1 MIRRA
6 RLDRKM
12 KEKELAFL
20 LKVDPATIQ
29 NWEIHSIMPSTRY
42 LSKLEQVLNIKF
54 PASLLNNLYL
64 KNPTTLGEKIKQKRL
79 KLRLTQ
85 KELANKLG
93 VTPEIISE
101 WEKGKHKPTKRNLE
115 RLKVILGFLN
125 I

>member
-1 MIRRA
+1 MIRKA

-29 NWEIHSIMPSTRY
+29 NWEIHGIIPSTRY

-54 PASLLNNLYL
+54 PASLLTNLYL

-85 KELANKLG
+85 KEFAKKLG
-93 VTPEIISE
+93 VNVDTIAD
-101 WEKGKHKPTKRNLE
+101 WEAGRHKPYKRSLSKIRE
-115 RLKVILGFLN
+115 FIQ